1 MRSGRWG
8 WIVPDGLW
16 EPARPLLPP
25 TRVRPQGGGVA
36 NIDDG
41 ARCSPRSFMCWSAA
55 VPWRALPPCFGASK
69 PTVHRRFLICSRAGV
84 WGRLHQKVLQL
95 LDGRNLIDLS
105 RAVPDSAHVRAKGG
119 ELAGPSPVDRGKPGS
134 RMHILSDANGLPVR
148 VGLSAA
154 NTHDSLG
161 LKPILSHFHMGHESH
176 VAESKPQR
184 LHADKAYDVPHLR
197 RWLWGKHIGVRIARK
212 GIDSSERLG
221 RRRRVIER
229 TMSWLTGYRRLNHR
243 YERKPGNYL
252 AFLGLSAALCC
263 GSTTARRCRASISCS
278 APGPSGSSSSPGT
291 PAWTKPNGRP
301 GSPKA
306 TTSDS

>member
-1 MRSGRWG
+1 MAMSCGFSWLLDRGLRGQLVVAMAMRSGWWG

-25 TRVRPQGGGVA
+25 TRVRRQGGGVA

-55 VPWRALPPCFGASK
+55 VPWRALPPCFAASK

-176 VAESKPQR
+176 VAESKPNASTR
-184 LHADKAYDVPHLR
+184 TTPMMSLTCGDGCGANTSASASP
-197 RWLWGKHIGVRIARK
+197 ARASTPAN
-212 GIDSSERLG
+212 D
-221 RRRRVIER
+221 
-229 TMSWLTGYRRLNHR
+229 
-243 YERKPGNYL
+243 
-252 AFLGLSAALCC
+252 SAAE
-263 GSTTARRCRASISCS
+263 G
-278 APGPSGSSSSPGT
+278 GSSSAPCPG
-291 PAWTKPNGRP
+291 
-301 GSPKA
+301 
-306 TTSDS
+306 